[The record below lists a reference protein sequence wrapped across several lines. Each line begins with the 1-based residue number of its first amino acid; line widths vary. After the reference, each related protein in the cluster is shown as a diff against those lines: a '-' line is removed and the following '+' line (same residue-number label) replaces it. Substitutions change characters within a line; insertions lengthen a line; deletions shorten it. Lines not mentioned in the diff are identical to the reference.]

1 MPRRRRS
8 SPSFA
13 RAVELSLI
21 APQVIAL
28 RSLRTHDRRE
38 MQRMGTE
45 KVFAFWESMNAMG
58 LQMAK
63 ANQEYALFAMRQWW
77 SPWMTP
83 LQMTRAATKVLEQG
97 LAPVHKR
104 ATGNARRLKRKKK

>member
-13 RAVELSLI
+13 RAVELSLL
-21 APQVIAL
+21 APQVVAL

-45 KVFAFWESMNAMG
+45 KAFAFWESMNAMG

-77 SPWMTP
+77 APWMSPWQT
-83 LQMTRAATKVLEQG
+83 AAAASKVLEQG
-97 LAPVHKR
+97 LRPVHRRVR
-104 ATGNARRLKRKKK
+104 ANARRLRR

>member
-1 MPRRRRS
+1 MARRRRTRS
-8 SPSFA
+8 LTK
-13 RAVELSLI
+13 AVELSLV

-45 KVFAFWESMNAMG
+45 KVLAFWESMNAMG

-63 ANQEYALFAMRQWW
+63 AQQDYALFAMRQWW

-83 LQMTRAATKVLEQG
+83 LQMTRAATKVLEKG

-104 ATGNARRLKRKKK
+104 VAGNARRLRR

>member
-1 MPRRRRS
+1 MARRRRRS
-8 SPSFA
+8 RSRSFA
-13 RAVELSLI
+13 KAAELSLV

-28 RSLRTHDRRE
+28 RSLRAHDQRE

-45 KVFAFWESMNAMG
+45 KVLAFWESMNAMG

-83 LQMTRAATKVLEQG
+83 WQMAATAGKVLEKG
-97 LAPVHKR
+97 LGPVHRR
-104 ATGNARRLKRKKK
+104 AVANARRLRR